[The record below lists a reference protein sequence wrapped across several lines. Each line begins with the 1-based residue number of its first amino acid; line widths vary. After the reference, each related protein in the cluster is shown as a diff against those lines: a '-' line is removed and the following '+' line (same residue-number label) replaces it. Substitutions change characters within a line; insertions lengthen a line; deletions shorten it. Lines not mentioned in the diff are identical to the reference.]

1 LQEWCAL
8 HPDLYG
14 WVVLPLLIFV
24 ARIMDVS
31 IGTSRVIFVSR
42 GYRVLAAVAGF
53 WEVLIWLLAIGQI
66 MQNLD
71 NPMCYL
77 AYAGGFAMGN
87 YIGITLTNKMSLGV
101 VLVRVMTVENTDQL
115 IESLKR
121 SQYGV
126 TAVEGRGAFGP
137 MKMVFTIVNKQDLPR
152 VIQIIQAYNPN
163 AFYSVEEVDQVSQ
176 GKLGPR
182 KFPGGLNLT
191 QLFRPFRKGK

>member
-1 LQEWCAL
+1 MQEWCAL

-87 YIGITLTNKMSLGV
+87 YIGITLTNKMSWGW
-101 VLVRVMTVENTDQL
+101 
-115 IESLKR
+115 
-121 SQYGV
+121 
-126 TAVEGRGAFGP
+126 FG
-137 MKMVFTIVNKQDLPR
+137 
-152 VIQIIQAYNPN
+152 
-163 AFYSVEEVDQVSQ
+163 Q
-176 GKLGPR
+176 GDDR
-182 KFPGGLNLT
+182 
-191 QLFRPFRKGK
+191 